1 MKGASMHN
9 TEKIREMLAKE
20 LDEYTTSGKLNIGA
34 IDVIDKLAHAIK
46 NLDKII
52 EKDGYSG
59 ARRDSM
65 GRYAGDRYGVD
76 GYGYSMHDNAY
87 GMYSKDMQSIK
98 QELREIMNGCDERTK
113 RKLQEIV
120 EQM

>member
-1 MKGASMHN
+1 MHKA
-9 TEKIREMLAKE
+9 EQIREILITE
-20 LDEYTTSGKLNIGA
+20 LDEYSDKSKLNVGA
-34 IDVIDKLAHAIK
+34 LDIVDKLAHAIK

-59 ARRDSM
+59 ARR
-65 GRYAGDRYGVD
+65 YDRY
-76 GYGYSMHDNAY
+76 SMDNY
-87 GMYSKDMQSIK
+87 GMRDYGIYSRDMQNVK
-98 QELREIMNGCDERTK
+98 QELREVMNGCDERTK

>member
-1 MKGASMHN
+1 MHN

-20 LDEYTTSGKLNIGA
+20 LDEYSTSGKLNVGA

-59 ARRDSM
+59 ARRYD
-65 GRYAGDRYGVD
+65 AQN
-76 GYGYSMHDNAY
+76 GYSMNY
-87 GMYSKDMQSIK
+87 GGMYSRDNSQSGYSMNYSRDMQSIK
-98 QELREIMNGCDERTK
+98 QELREIMNGCDDRTK
-113 RKLQEIV
+113 RKLQDIV
-120 EQM
+120 EMM